1 MRTRWCL
8 IPYLI
13 RAVHPGSMRPMAH
26 PPDGPVSWSSLADL
40 IRLRNQTGSLLLL
53 FPTLWAL
60 VLAGDGHPPLSLMA
74 IFIAGAFV
82 MRSAGVTIN
91 DLWDRDLDRRVRRTQ
106 DRPLASGR
114 LRPRIALGV
123 FVGLILVAAGLVALL
138 NPLTIALAP
147 VAVLLAVLYP
157 LAKRVMACPQAV
169 LGIAFGWGSI
179 MAWAAVRNEIGWPAI
194 GLFLATVF
202 WAIGYDTIYAL
213 QDREDDVRIGVLSA
227 ALLFG
232 RWTWLAVLGALA
244 AMTLFLTL
252 VGMAARLTLPFHLA
266 LVLASA
272 LFAYQ
277 GWRIKRGVSPTAAF
291 TLFRQHAWV
300 GALILAG
307 IWSGVLLR

>member
-1 MRTRWCL
+1 
-8 IPYLI
+8 
-13 RAVHPGSMRPMAH
+13 MAH
-26 PPDGPVSWSSLADL
+26 TPEGSVSWSSLADL
-40 IRLRNQTGSLLLL
+40 IRVRNQTGSLLLV

-60 VLAGDGHPPLSLMA
+60 VLAGDGHPPLSLTA

-114 LRPRIALGV
+114 MPLRTALGV

-169 LGIAFGWGSI
+169 LGMAFGWGAI

-213 QDREDDVRIGVLSA
+213 QDREDDRRIGVLSA

-244 AMTLFLTL
+244 AMVLTL
-252 VGMAARLTLPFHLA
+252 ALVGIAAHLTLPFYLA

-277 GWRIKRGVSPTAAF
+277 GWQIKHGVSPAAAF
-291 TLFRQHAWV
+291 TLFKQHAWV
-300 GALILAG
+300 GALTLAG
-307 IWSGVLLR
+307 IWSGLIFR

>member
-1 MRTRWCL
+1 
-8 IPYLI
+8 
-13 RAVHPGSMRPMAH
+13 MAH

-40 IRLRNQTGSLLLL
+40 IRLRNQTGSLLLV

-60 VLAGDGHPPLSLMA
+60 VLAGDGHPPLSLTA

-114 LRPRIALGV
+114 VRPRTALGV
-123 FVGLILVAAGLVALL
+123 FVGLILVAAGLVSLL
-138 NPLTIALAP
+138 NPLTIALALF
-147 VAVLLAVLYP
+147 AVLLAVLYP

-169 LGIAFGWGSI
+169 LGIAFGWGAI

-244 AMTLFLTL
+244 AMVLFLTL
-252 VGMAARLTLPFHLA
+252 VGMAARLTLPFYLA
-266 LVLASA
+266 LGLASA

-277 GWRIKRGVSPTAAF
+277 GWRIKRGVSPAAAF

-307 IWSGVLLR
+307 IWSGVIFR